1 MKRIPFQFTFFVSIL
16 CQLFIPLLGSAQVTN
31 NSIDAFHYTIQK
43 RAIGGQGAVSSA
55 HPLAS
60 LVGLFILK
68 KGGNAFDAAIAT
80 QLALAVVY
88 PVAGNL
94 GGGGF
99 LVGYTDEKKAIT
111 IDYREKAPS
120 AASKNMYLDSLGNPL
135 LILSQNGHLA
145 SGVPGSVAGFF
156 AAHHYGKL
164 SFTEIIQPAIDLAA
178 NGFAIT
184 ASQAESFNEDRNEFI
199 QYNTVVPVFV
209 KSQPW
214 KAGDTLI
221 QKDLAATLI
230 RIRDKG
236 LKGFYEGETAELIS
250 AEMKRGK
257 GIITKEDLTA
267 YKAIER
273 EPIQFDYK
281 DHTIIG
287 MPMPSSGGL
296 LIKQMLKM
304 IEDRHIESMGFQT
317 PESVQLMVEVER
329 RAFADRAE
337 FMGDQD
343 YVKVPVQTLGSDA
356 YLKKRMIDFIPGKA
370 TSSTQISPGNVNPE
384 SEETTHLSVADQY
397 GNAVGVTTTL
407 NGGYGSKTVVGGA
420 GFFLNN
426 EMDDFTVKPGVPNM
440 YGALGKDA
448 NAISPGKRMLSSM
461 SPTIV
466 LKHNK
471 PYLVVG
477 TPGGTTIPTSVFQT
491 LVNIIDFHQTPK
503 DAVNNPKFHHQWL
516 PDEVMIEHDFSI
528 NTANDLK
535 GMGYKIGNR
544 GEIGRTEVIQIEW
557 KKKKV
562 QKMEA
567 IGDKRGDDDAEAY

>member
-1 MKRIPFQFTFFVSIL
+1 MPFT
-16 CQLFIPLLGSAQVTN
+16 G
-31 NSIDAFHYTIQK
+31 
-43 RAIGGQGAVSSA
+43 
-55 HPLAS
+55 
-60 LVGLFILK
+60 
-68 KGGNAFDAAIAT
+68 
-80 QLALAVVY
+80 VVY
-88 PVAGNL
+88 KIAKNAERL
-94 GGGGF
+94 S
-99 LVGYTDEKKAIT
+99 LDLT
-111 IDYREKAPS
+111 IGLTLKLANFKTCGTSTVLTRVLNS
-120 AASKNMYLDSLGNPL
+120 L

>member
-1 MKRIPFQFTFFVSIL
+1 
-16 CQLFIPLLGSAQVTN
+16 
-31 NSIDAFHYTIQK
+31 
-43 RAIGGQGAVSSA
+43 
-55 HPLAS
+55 
-60 LVGLFILK
+60 
-68 KGGNAFDAAIAT
+68 
-80 QLALAVVY
+80 
-88 PVAGNL
+88 
-94 GGGGF
+94 
-99 LVGYTDEKKAIT
+99 
-111 IDYREKAPS
+111 
-120 AASKNMYLDSLGNPL
+120 
-135 LILSQNGHLA
+135 
-145 SGVPGSVAGFF
+145 
-156 AAHHYGKL
+156 
-164 SFTEIIQPAIDLAA
+164 
-178 NGFAIT
+178 
-184 ASQAESFNEDRNEFI
+184 
-199 QYNTVVPVFV
+199 
-209 KSQPW
+209 
-214 KAGDTLI
+214 
-221 QKDLAATLI
+221 
-230 RIRDKG
+230 
-236 LKGFYEGETAELIS
+236 
-250 AEMKRGK
+250 
-257 GIITKEDLTA
+257 
-267 YKAIER
+267 
-273 EPIQFDYK
+273 
-281 DHTIIG
+281 
-287 MPMPSSGGL
+287 
-296 LIKQMLKM
+296 M

-370 TSSTQISPGNVNPE
+370 TSSTQISPGNINPE

-407 NGGYGSKTVVGGA
+407 NGGYGSKTVIGGA

-440 YGALGKDA
+440 YGALGKEA

-491 LVNIIDFHQTPK
+491 IVNIIDFHQTPK

-528 NTANDLK
+528 NTADELK

>member
-1 MKRIPFQFTFFVSIL
+1 MKRNSFQFITIGCLL
-16 CQLFIPLLGSAQVTN
+16 CLVLEPNLGSAQEKK
-31 NSIDAFHYTIQK
+31 SAIDPYQFTVQK
-43 RAIGGQGAVSSA
+43 TAVGEQGAVSSA

-60 LVGLFILK
+60 QIGLSMLK

-80 QLALAVVY
+80 QLVLAVVF

-135 LILSQNGHLA
+135 LNLSQNGHLA

-156 AAHHYGKL
+156 ATHHYGKL
-164 SFTEIIQPAIDLAA
+164 SFTEIIQPAIDLAE

-257 GIITKEDLTA
+257 GLMTKEDLTA

-273 EPIQFDYK
+273 EPIRFDYK
-281 DHTIIG
+281 NHTIIG

-304 IEDRHIESMGFQT
+304 IEDRHIESLGFQT
-317 PESVQLMVEVER
+317 PASVQLMVEVER

-343 YVKVPVQTLGSDA
+343 YVKVPIQTLGSNA
-356 YLKKRMIDFIPGKA
+356 YLINRMIDFIPGKA
-370 TSSTQISPGNVNPE
+370 TPSTQISPGNINPE
-384 SEETTHLSVADQY
+384 SEETTHLSIADQY

-491 LVNIIDFHQTPK
+491 LVNIIDFHQTPV

-544 GEIGRTEVIQIEW
+544 GEIGRTEVIQIKW

-562 QKMEA
+562 KKMEA